1 MNDRFRKA
9 DDFCSTFSLSLSFSF
24 PQNPVPSIP
33 SIPQLNPEDTIIQII
48 QIKFHQHPS
57 IDLILEFVRL
67 AHVMSKGYAG
77 PFPYEKWIVDIGI
90 RSGFIRS
97 PPVPE
102 DLNFVLAVSLW
113 AFIKF
118 LGRGNIIREL
128 QISQP
133 VYEILQTNFKL

>member
-9 DDFCSTFSLSLSFSF
+9 DDFCSTFSLSFLHY
-24 PQNPVPSIP
+24 PNPFPSIP

-77 PFPYEKWIVDIGI
+77 PVPYEKWIVDIGI

-97 PPVPE
+97 RPVPPE